1 MPEATQPSTAK
12 LGFEPNALPYL
23 AIGRQSGRGLPGL
36 PTSHQPLSWVEGL
49 PQHSAL
55 SQGNKIL
62 HNLILC
68 SNCLVVIYC
77 KLYIFFPAD
86 TSLHVFLLSITT
98 LDR

>member
-1 MPEATQPSTAK
+1 MNGKDGTGTQCSFLHGGREAVGEG
-12 LGFEPNALPYL
+12 LALAPASL
-23 AIGRQSGRGLPGL
+23 CWGR
-36 PTSHQPLSWVEGL
+36 EGL
-49 PQHSAL
+49 PQCSAL

-68 SNCLVVIYC
+68 FNCLEVIYG